1 MILKDIP
8 ETFFQVASTR
18 RFTLHQQLDMLAIF
32 IYQVLSVKG
41 DVGGVVVDKSLR
53 VHGGDGLDQCIAEYS
68 NKRQLW
74 VSSGIP
80 LAMGNAALAAGAKHC
95 IQEGAVYS
103 IVETGLPFCLEDE
116 DWPQSKDRESIK
128 KLATLAAALGTMTDT
143 DWRSVEAFGLCHPV
157 ESCSDTHLP
166 GLAWYYFAEFVMQMP
181 IAGWSRRNWPPA
193 PPNAKR
199 RLSIRDMEEVE
210 LLLLNDSAPD
220 QFTLWQEDYP
230 EYAAHIKS
238 LSPDSEWA
246 SIHDLIELVKKNS

>member
-1 MILKDIP
+1 MVVKKVLERSRAVQGRAVLFDGRRPPGALCDRYHILFQVACPVPQEVSCSPDAIAFDGMILKDIP

-128 KLATLAAALGTMTDT
+128 KLATLAAALG
-143 DWRSVEAFGLCHPV
+143 RSIIQSCQERRSLWPV
-157 ESCSDTHLP
+157 PSS
-166 GLAWYYFAEFVMQMP
+166 G
-181 IAGWSRRNWPPA
+181 
-193 PPNAKR
+193 
-199 RLSIRDMEEVE
+199 E
-210 LLLLNDSAPD
+210 L
-220 QFTLWQEDYP
+220 
-230 EYAAHIKS
+230 
-238 LSPDSEWA
+238 
-246 SIHDLIELVKKNS
+246 